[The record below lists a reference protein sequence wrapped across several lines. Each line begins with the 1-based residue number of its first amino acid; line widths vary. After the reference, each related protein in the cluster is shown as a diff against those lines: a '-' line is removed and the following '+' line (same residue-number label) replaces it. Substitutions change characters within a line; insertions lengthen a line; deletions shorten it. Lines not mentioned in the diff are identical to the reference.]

1 MINELVKEK
10 DAVNE
15 LVKNEITEMKEV
27 FGLEDLRINFYDS
40 INFENSLDI
49 DLKLSTNDGNTAEAY
64 FRIDYDDRAW
74 LEDSLDWHIDEYERY
89 VLFYSELVNALRT
102 IREKAFGE

>member
-1 MINELVKEK
+1 MLK
-10 DAVNE
+10 E
-15 LVKNEITEMKEV
+15 LVKNEINEMNEV

-49 DLKLSTNDGNTAEAY
+49 ELKLDTNDGNMAETY
-64 FRIDYDDRAW
+64 FRINYDDGAW

-89 VLFYSELVNALRT
+89 VLFYSELVNALKT